1 MEMPRLVEMAQ
12 VLRSKN
18 AGPLTL
24 TIDVI
29 FGDQNKYDRVV
40 QSGVINRKSISE
52 LYGVDEDDV
61 LITEYGIVNAI
72 KISFP
77 RKHVSGNVL
86 DDDVYG
92 CQQHRPV
99 AEIVVE

>member
-1 MEMPRLVEMAQ
+1 MTQLIDLAD

-24 TIDVI
+24 TIDVM
-29 FGDQNKYDRVV
+29 FEDKDKYERVV
-40 QSGVINRKSISE
+40 RSGVINQKKISA
-52 LYGVDEDDV
+52 LYNVDENDV
-61 LITEYGIVNAI
+61 QIIEYGIVNTI

-77 RKHVSGNVL
+77 RKHVSGSLL

-99 AEIVVE
+99 AEIVVI

>member
-1 MEMPRLVEMAQ
+1 MTRLVDMTR

-24 TIDVI
+24 TIDVM
-29 FGDQNKYDRVV
+29 FEDRSKYDYVV
-40 QSGVINRKSISE
+40 QSGVINRKRISE
-52 LYGVDEDDV
+52 LYDVDENDV
-61 LITEYGIVNAI
+61 TIIEYGIVNAI

-77 RKHVSGNVL
+77 RKHVSGNIL
-86 DDDVYG
+86 DSDVYG

-99 AEIVVE
+99 AEIVVD